1 MSLSTVIK
9 EANIYRKFCRQ
20 MPIDPRH
27 VSIKD
32 SIDLFRYIDRELSPE
47 HLHQDGERSP
57 KEAQREAAKLRKAA
71 QVLLD
76 RGYKAPINLDCLRID
91 YANRFSKGVCI

>member
-20 MPIDPRH
+20 MPIDSRH

-32 SIDLFRYIDRELSPE
+32 AIDLFRYIDRELSPE
-47 HLHQDGERSP
+47 HL
-57 KEAQREAAKLRKAA
+57 
-71 QVLLD
+71 
-76 RGYKAPINLDCLRID
+76 
-91 YANRFSKGVCI
+91 

>member
-32 SIDLFRYIDRELSPE
+32 AVDLFRYIDQELSPE
-47 HLHQDGERSP
+47 WLYQDGERSP
-57 KEAQREAAKLRKAA
+57 KEAQREAAKLRRAA

-76 RGYKAPINLDCLRID
+76 RGYKAPPNLD
-91 YANRFSKGVCI
+91 